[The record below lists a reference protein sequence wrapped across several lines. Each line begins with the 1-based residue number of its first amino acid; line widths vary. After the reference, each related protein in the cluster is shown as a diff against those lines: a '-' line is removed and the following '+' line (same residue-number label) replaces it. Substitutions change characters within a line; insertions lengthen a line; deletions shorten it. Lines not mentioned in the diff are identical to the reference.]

1 MTTIDNLRET
11 IAKSAAR
18 SQGDETPI
26 IHTAAQLRAAVA
38 EHDALRDECDEA
50 RATAA
55 QRLDAL
61 RSANDAVH
69 AEVTA
74 LDALRN
80 AVRGYLAT
88 VGVEEVTPRCA
99 AAVGCSAPATGIVR
113 WGPSAEGRRE
123 GRYLCHAHAVSGD
136 HHAPLPP
143 RVVTLRALAAL
154 VRS

>member
-11 IAKSAAR
+11 IAKAAAR

-38 EHDALRDECDEA
+38 EHDALRD
-50 RATAA
+50 
-55 QRLDAL
+55 
-61 RSANDAVH
+61 
-69 AEVTA
+69 
-74 LDALRN
+74 

-99 AAVGCSAPATGIVR
+99 AAIGCSAPATGIVR

-136 HHAPLPP
+136 HHASLPP
-143 RVVTLRALAAL
+143 RVVALRALAAL

>member
-1 MTTIDNLRET
+1 MTTIDNLRGD
-11 IAKSAAR
+11 IAKAAAR

-38 EHDALRDECDEA
+38 EHDALRD
-50 RATAA
+50 
-55 QRLDAL
+55 
-61 RSANDAVH
+61 
-69 AEVTA
+69 
-74 LDALRN
+74 

-136 HHAPLPP
+136 HHASLPP
-143 RVVTLRALAAL
+143 RVVALRALAAL